1 MAKWLW
7 NQLKLIISAHA
18 LQKKAFSDNFH
29 IFLFIQPSRND
40 THRQRRPISNISKS
54 FCFQVTYSLP
64 FISYFATAHILLIL
78 FLYFLLMLH
87 YMCTVQCT
95 RDDLRGCYKSTPH
108 TVYSLHII
116 HEKGKEMW
124 GCKYFIT
131 KSSDKQLTRNI
142 CIVEIF
148 PTFPLSGKTP
158 EN

>member
-1 MAKWLW
+1 MHYKKKPFQTIFIFSCLSNPLGMTLTDSADQFQTYQKAFVFKWL
-7 NQLKLIISAHA
+7 IHFHS
-18 LQKKAFSDNFH
+18 FH
-29 IFLFIQPSRND
+29 ILPPHTYF
-40 THRQRRPISNISKS
+40 S
-54 FCFQVTYSLP
+54 F
-64 FISYFATAHILLIL
+64 YFYTFCLC
-78 FLYFLLMLH
+78 

-158 EN
+158 KN